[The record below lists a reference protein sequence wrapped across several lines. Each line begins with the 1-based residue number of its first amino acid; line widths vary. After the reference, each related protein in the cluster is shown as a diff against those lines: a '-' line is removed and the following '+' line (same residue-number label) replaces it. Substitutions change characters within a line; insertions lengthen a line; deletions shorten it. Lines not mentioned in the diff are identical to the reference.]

1 MNNTDIV
8 NIIPNLYI
16 SNWYTAENFDI
27 LEKYNIKAIITLET
41 RPKSSYVLDY
51 YNRHNI
57 DFKYIFIEDS
67 VDADISKYFDVT
79 YDFIKSHISKGD
91 NVLVHCYAGISRS
104 SSIILNYMIR
114 FIYESGK
121 SVIDNPRSVVFNALS
136 YSRSKRPFINPNPGF
151 IEQLI
156 EKSVEYSK
164 NINKKDLNYSNNK
177 VNMSSSS
184 CDVFTDV
191 SGKPGN
197 VVCLTNDDFDVH
209 GNLKNFSNM
218 NGVIFFGADWCG
230 FCKKFKP
237 EFASFSLML
246 NSNEPIRAFYVNAD
260 KNNDLISR
268 ISSDLWGYDV
278 NGFPCIV
285 GYSQGKFFSEYG
297 MDPSNR
303 SVFRTAKDV
312 LEYARELGKS
322 DVVINYK

>member
-164 NINKKDLNYSNNK
+164 NINKKGGSKLQDMDNNNILYDDYNYLYDK
-177 VNMSSSS
+177 
-184 CDVFTDV
+184 
-191 SGKPGN
+191 G
-197 VVCLTNDDFDVH
+197 
-209 GNLKNFSNM
+209 
-218 NGVIFFGADWCG
+218 
-230 FCKKFKP
+230 
-237 EFASFSLML
+237 
-246 NSNEPIRAFYVNAD
+246 D
-260 KNNDLISR
+260 KNIIELYNKGKR
-268 ISSDLWGYDV
+268 IGKKWSEKQINIITVTSPRPTV
-278 NGFPCIV
+278 N
-285 GYSQGKFFSEYG
+285 
-297 MDPSNR
+297 PSIFNH
-303 SVFRTAKDV
+303 
-312 LEYARELGKS
+312 YNN
-322 DVVINYK
+322 IN